1 MAERDGNGRAM
12 HEVRDNP
19 DRGRYELSVDGRMIG
34 IADYRRTGDVMVLPH
49 TVIELR
55 QRGRGWGEVLVRAAL
70 DDIRRQGLRIE
81 PQCWFVA
88 EFVELNPQYRPLV
101 A

>member
-1 MAERDGNGRAM
+1 V

-19 DRGRYELSVDGRMIG
+19 EKRRYELYVDGRMIG
-34 IADYRRTGDVMVLPH
+34 IADYFRRGDVMVLPH
-49 TVIELR
+49 TVIEAR
-55 QRGRGWGEVLVRAAL
+55 QRNQGWGEVLVGAAL
-70 DDIRRQGLRIE
+70 DDIRRQGLHIQ

-88 EFVELNPQYRPLV
+88 EFVELNAQYADLL

>member
-1 MAERDGNGRAM
+1 M

-19 DRGRYELSVDGRMIG
+19 DKRRYELHVDGRMIG
-34 IADYRRTGDVMVLPH
+34 IADYFRTGDVMVLPH
-49 TVIELR
+49 TVIEPAER
-55 QRGRGWGEVLVRAAL
+55 NQGWGEVLVRAAL

-88 EFVELNPQYRPLV
+88 EFVELNARYADLL

>member
-1 MAERDGNGRAM
+1 MTARA
-12 HEVRDNP
+12 HAVEDNP
-19 DRGRYELSVDGRMIG
+19 EQRRYELSVDGRMIG
-34 IADYRRTGDVMVLPH
+34 IADYYRTGDVMVLPH
-49 TVIELR
+49 TFIEPR
-55 QRGRGWGEVLVRAAL
+55 ERNQGWGEVLVREAL

-88 EFVELNPQYRPLV
+88 EFVELNPTYADLV